1 MSYADGTILISA
13 DDNTRWLVRSQPWR
27 APEYQYYC
35 VQIPDSAYA
44 SLTQYGQYPEPVEV
58 SSAVIASIPPIDH
71 LTYTTLGWEDA
82 QALLEQYAPFVWLAQ
97 GEKYFPTNVEW
108 YFQHCYMGFE
118 SGGAIVY
125 QPNSPPTSDAVLL
138 NYGQITDANI
148 TQQSYAN
155 FSSHFAQG
163 SYDRAPFYLACPQ
176 ATTVT
181 PPTTGPCRAPVYA
194 NVIDRTDSAGLQYRD
209 LLYAFFYSYDEATAG
224 SHQADWEHIVVRMD
238 PLSGNILAI
247 FYQTHGQH
255 DTYSNWYY
263 PPNAVSLQP
272 VGTSVGQVYNFFQYY
287 VDPTT
292 HQPTQRCVVYSAI
305 GSHASYTGA
314 GNFKTPGG
322 TTDTTSQ
329 GTAWDTAQNVV
340 VMDPVVLNW
349 VLYSGLWGDPRNTG
363 LVGNPPSGPA
373 AQHWLTTLNPGS
385 PQYHQVIKVS
395 PNPHGYSHQTHRVS
409 IDFSV
414 VANVPIEWTIAGVDA
429 SKVAGIGF
437 GLARDRTNQS
447 DIELIDGIRN
457 GDVLTL
463 GTVSDLYITNL
474 TYKSPDTG
482 KNYSGSD
489 VFDALGV
496 QHFQIKADYQTPEAG
511 TPTTPSAN

>member
-1 MSYADGTILISA
+1 MPYTDGTILIDAEDRS
-13 DDNTRWLVRSQPWR
+13 RWLVRSQPWR
-27 APEYQYYC
+27 APEYQYYR
-35 VQIPDSAYA
+35 VQIPDNAYT
-44 SLTQYGQYPEPVEV
+44 SLTQYDQYPAATEV
-58 SSAVIASIPPIDH
+58 SSAVIASIPPVDH
-71 LTYTTLGWEDA
+71 LTYTTLGWQEA

-118 SGGAIVY
+118 GGGTIAYSSGI
-125 QPNSPPTSDAVLL
+125 PTTTDPVLL
-138 NYGQITDANI
+138 NYGLVTDANI
-148 TQQSYAN
+148 TQQSCAN
-155 FSSHFAQG
+155 VSSHFAPG
-163 SYDRAPFYLACPQ
+163 SYDRTPFYLASPQ
-176 ATTVT
+176 AATVT

-194 NVIDRTDSAGLQYRD
+194 NVIDRTDSAGLLYRD

-224 SHQADWEHIVVRMD
+224 SHQGDWEHIVVRMD
-238 PLSGNILAI
+238 PLGGNILAI

-263 PPNAVSLQP
+263 PPDAVSLQTT
-272 VGTSVGQVYNFFQYY
+272 GTSVGQVYDFFQYHVY
-287 VDPTT
+287 PATQETT
-292 HQPTQRCVVYSAI
+292 SRCVVYSAI

-373 AQHWLTTLNPGS
+373 AQHWLTTLNPSS
-385 PQYHQVIKVS
+385 PVYHNVIKVS
-395 PNPHGYSHQTHRVS
+395 ANPEGYSHQSNRVS
-409 IDFSV
+409 TDFSV

-429 SKVAGIGF
+429 DKVGGIGF
-437 GLARDRTNQS
+437 GLARDRTNHS
-447 DIELIDGIRN
+447 DIELINGLKT

-474 TYKSPDTG
+474 TYTSPDDG
-482 KNYSGSD
+482 KTCTGSD
-489 VFDALGV
+489 VFDAIGV
-496 QHFQIKADYQTPEAG
+496 QHFQIKADYQTPAV
-511 TPTTPSAN
+511 T

>member
-1 MSYADGTILISA
+1 MPYADGTILLNT
-13 DDNTRWLVRSQPWR
+13 DDNTHWLVRSQSWR
-27 APEYQYYC
+27 APEYQYYR
-35 VQIPDSAYA
+35 VQIPDNAYV
-44 SLTQYGQYPEPVEV
+44 SLTQYGQYSAPTPV
-58 SSAVIASIPPIDH
+58 SGSTIASISLVDH
-71 LTYTTLGWEDA
+71 LTYTSLGWEDA

-97 GEKYFPTNVEW
+97 GEKYFPINVEW
-108 YFQHCYMGFE
+108 YFQRCYMGFE
-118 SGGAIVY
+118 SQGLPGSG
-125 QPNSPPTSDAVLL
+125 PNEPSNDVVLM

-148 TQQSYAN
+148 TQQSYASY
-155 FSSHFAQG
+155 SSHFAEG
-163 SYDRAPFYLACPQ
+163 SYDWVPFYLASNQ
-176 ATTVT
+176 AATVT
-181 PPTTGPCRAPVYA
+181 PPTTAPCRAPVYA
-194 NVIDRTDSAGLQYRD
+194 NVIDRTDSAGLLYRD

-224 SHQADWEHIVVRMD
+224 SHEGDWEHIVVRLD

-263 PPNAVSLQP
+263 PPDAASLQP
-272 VGTSVGQVYNFFQYY
+272 IGTSVGQVYNFFQYY

-292 HQPTQRCVVYSAI
+292 HQPTSRCVVYSAI

-314 GNFKTPGG
+314 GNFKTPGN

-349 VLYSGLWGDPRNTG
+349 VLYSGLWGDPRDTG
-363 LVGNPPSGPA
+363 FVGNPPPGPA
-373 AQHWLTTLNPGS
+373 AQKWLTTLNPGS

-395 PNPHGYSHQTHRVS
+395 ANPKGYSHQSSRVS

-429 SKVAGIGF
+429 DKVGGIGF

-447 DIELIDGIRN
+447 DIELINGLKN

-474 TYKSPDTG
+474 TYKSPSTG
-482 KNYSGSD
+482 QSYSGSD
-489 VFDALGV
+489 VFDAIGA
-496 QHFQIKADYQTPEAG
+496 QHFQIKADYQTPSD
-511 TPTTPSAN
+511 T